1 MSIITYLQD
10 TKSELKHVSWPTR
23 QQIVAYTSLVI
34 IFSLVVGALL
44 GVFDVIFNYLLTFI
58 F

>member
-23 QQIVAYTSLVI
+23 QQIIAYTSLVI
-34 IFSLVVGALL
+34 IFSLVIGALL

>member
-23 QQIVAYTSLVI
+23 QQIVVYTSLVI
-34 IFSLVVGALL
+34 IFSLVIGALL

>member
-23 QQIVAYTSLVI
+23 QQIIAYTSLVI